1 MTKQTRAAVINH
13 YRRHAHVVAYLVLAL
28 GVLIAVVMIQNE
40 VDERSS
46 QDRVIEKQI
55 TDEAESRITENEQQ
69 IADLQRINRV
79 QNQILRAL
87 LAAERRDPSLFG
99 GVNLPRLAGMLDQVE
114 PSRRTSTATSSS
126 ISQPLPTVPVRPET
140 ALPTPRPP
148 SEAASPSGRGDE
160 QMQNTPEPPP
170 SLPVATAQAP
180 PAPAVENPRPGC
192 TGSIGIQLPSV
203 LPSVLPALDA
213 AVSCPSA

>member
-1 MTKQTRAAVINH
+1 MTKPTRMALLRQ
-13 YRRHAHVVAYLVLAL
+13 YRRHAHVVAYAVLAV
-28 GVLIAVVMIQNE
+28 GVLIAVLMIQNE
-40 VDERSS
+40 VDDRSTE
-46 QDRVIEKQI
+46 DRVIKGQI
-55 TDEAESRITENEQQ
+55 SEEAERRLSANEKQ
-69 IADLQRINRV
+69 IADLEQTNRV

-87 LAAERRDPSLFG
+87 LAAERRDPELFG
-99 GVNLPRLAGMLDQVE
+99 GVDLPRLAGMLDQVE